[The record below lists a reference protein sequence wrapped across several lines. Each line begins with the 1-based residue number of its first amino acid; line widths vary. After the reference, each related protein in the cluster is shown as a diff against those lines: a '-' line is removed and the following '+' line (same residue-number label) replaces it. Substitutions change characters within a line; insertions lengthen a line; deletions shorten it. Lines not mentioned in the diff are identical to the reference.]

1 MPAHRGRGGTRG
13 SGRPG
18 AGAAATATR
27 AGEAAGVG
35 VGHGTL
41 RGDPPARNH
50 PLRRASRRAPNRN
63 TRQPPKMVRAA
74 WLSCASTFEGLEIS

>member
-1 MPAHRGRGGTRG
+1 MTMPAHRGRGGTRG

-50 PLRRASRRAPNRN
+50 PPRRASRRAPNRN
-63 TRQPPKMVRAA
+63 TRQPPKMVRGGFCRALPL
-74 WLSCASTFEGLEIS
+74 WRG